1 MKRLKIIIPQ
11 EKRYI
16 LSLLYDKFPHFSVD
30 LLDREK
36 PITFVATL
44 NPEQDYFAD
53 LAWLKRIGLEY
64 FDEKMERKKIISD
77 FFKDV
82 IIERMAV
89 ANVQFPDG
97 DNDPSGYFRVVVT
110 LHDSVRVTLHFPN
123 EWEPPK
129 VVGK

>member
-16 LSLLYDKFPHFSVD
+16 LSILYDKFPHFSVD

-64 FDEKMERKKIISD
+64 FDEKMERQKIISD
-77 FFKDV
+77 FFKGA
-82 IIERMAV
+82 IIEGMPV
-89 ANVQFPDG
+89 TNVSF
-97 DNDPSGYFRVVVT
+97 
-110 LHDSVRVTLHFPN
+110 
-123 EWEPPK
+123 
-129 VVGK
+129 

>member
-16 LSLLYDKFPHFSVD
+16 LSILYDKFPHFSVN

-64 FDEKMERKKIISD
+64 FDEKMEREKVITA
-77 FFKDV
+77 FLKDMV
-82 IIERMAV
+82 IEGMAV
-89 ANVQFPDG
+89 TNVQFPEG
-97 DNDPSGYFRVVVT
+97 GSTLSGYFKALIT
-110 LHDSVRVTLHFPN
+110 LYDSVVITLHFPDN
-123 EWEPPK
+123 WTPL
-129 VVGK
+129 

>member
-64 FDEKMERKKIISD
+64 FDEMMERQKIISD

-89 ANVQFPDG
+89 TNVQFPDG
-97 DNDPSGYFRVVVT
+97 DTNPSGYFRVLLT
-110 LHDSVRVTLHFPN
+110 LHDSVDITLHFPN
-123 EWEPPK
+123 EWELPK
-129 VVGK
+129 IA

>member
-16 LSLLYDKFPHFSVD
+16 LSLLYDKFPYFSVD

-44 NPEQDYFAD
+44 NPEQDYVAD

-64 FDEKMERKKIISD
+64 FDEKMERQKIISD
-77 FFKDV
+77 FFKGV
-82 IIERMAV
+82 IIEGMPV
-89 ANVQFPDG
+89 TNVSFSEAH
-97 DNDPSGYFRVVVT
+97 NDPHGYFCVGLT
-110 LHDSVRVTLHFPN
+110 LHDSIDMTLQFPHG
-123 EWEPPK
+123 WEPPK
-129 VVGK
+129 IV

>member
-64 FDEKMERKKIISD
+64 FDEMMERQKIVSD

-89 ANVQFPDG
+89 TNVQFLEG
-97 DNDPSGYFRVVVT
+97 DPDPSGYFRVLLT
-110 LHDSVRVTLHFPN
+110 LYDSVDITLHFPN

-129 VVGK
+129 IV